1 MYFGGIMHLTHS
13 ALIMGEM
20 AIIQL
25 LYVTSFTRMIALND
39 TFIYVILNQI
49 NLLLV
54 FGAAIIRIYLEEPFH
69 NIHYLTLNF
78 LNQAIVSSHFSNK
91 LKPYFKLLNIW

>member
-1 MYFGGIMHLTHS
+1 MHLTHS

-54 FGAAIIRIYLEEPFH
+54 FGAAIIESI
-69 NIHYLTLNF
+69 
-78 LNQAIVSSHFSNK
+78 SKSHFITST
-91 LKPYFKLLNIW
+91 ISH